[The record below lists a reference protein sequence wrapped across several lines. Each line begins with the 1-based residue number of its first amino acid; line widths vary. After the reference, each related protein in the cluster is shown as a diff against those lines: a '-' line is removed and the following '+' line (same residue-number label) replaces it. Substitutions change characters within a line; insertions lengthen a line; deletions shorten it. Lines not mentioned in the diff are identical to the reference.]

1 MTDKSQHEPL
11 GVIWGVAAIA
21 QVIGRT
27 PRQTYHALEKG
38 ALPAKKVAG
47 RWCTSRKK
55 LEQLFEGEDAA

>member
-1 MTDKSQHEPL
+1 MTEQKKHEPL

-38 ALPAKKVAG
+38 ALPAQKVAG
-47 RWCTSRKK
+47 RWCASRKK

>member
-1 MTDKSQHEPL
+1 MTEQNQHEPL
-11 GVIWGVAAIA
+11 DVIWGVAAIA

-38 ALPAKKVAG
+38 ALPAQKVAG
-47 RWCTSRKK
+47 RWCVSRRK